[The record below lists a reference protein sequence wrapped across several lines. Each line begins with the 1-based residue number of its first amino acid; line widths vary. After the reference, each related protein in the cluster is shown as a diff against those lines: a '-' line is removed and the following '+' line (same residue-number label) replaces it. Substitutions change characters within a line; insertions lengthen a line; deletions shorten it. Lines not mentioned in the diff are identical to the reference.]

1 MTEEGVEGMPAT
13 DNKTWGKNLLYIARN
28 GRYLAFWSSRTG
40 PSGHEEDLEPHAPP
54 GIDEV
59 VMLTGDSKDV
69 AAEVARDMD
78 IDSYHAEILPEDKA
92 NYVMKMQKRGNVMMV
107 GDGIND
113 APALAFADIA
123 SARRQQDGHRR

>member
-1 MTEEGVEGMPAT
+1 MK
-13 DNKTWGKNLLYIARN
+13 KTLNRMRRL
-28 GRYLAFWSSRTG
+28 
-40 PSGHEEDLEPHAPP
+40 

-113 APALAFADIA
+113 APALAFADIGVS
-123 SARRQQDGHRR
+123 SAETRRTSPLNRQPSPSVRKTRRNCTMPCTSAGKRCGPSTRTSRPPL